1 MDKIHRLFVKI
12 QEDYENGYI
21 DNSVRLAAWTYRC
34 GIDVFQ
40 PMIDTTLKKVQR
52 KANGERVS
60 VSKQEFTLCANML
73 SNDENTVF
81 LNSFNCYVNRYTYH
95 VGKSLS
101 LDTRIQPYHWLRAL
115 QGILMYSNDFLRDID
130 NETCLECMSYLFLIF
145 CKMSASSIIS
155 KRALYSML
163 FLLRRR
169 KYDQNFLREGNP
181 LYEEITNGL
190 NQFDPFELIVLKFIE
205 AKGTLDDLASLI
217 EDADNGN

>member
-1 MDKIHRLFVKI
+1 
-12 QEDYENGYI
+12 
-21 DNSVRLAAWTYRC
+21 
-34 GIDVFQ
+34 
-40 PMIDTTLKKVQR
+40 
-52 KANGERVS
+52 
-60 VSKQEFTLCANML
+60 ML
-73 SNDENTVF
+73 DA
-81 LNSFNCYVNRYTYH
+81 
-95 VGKSLS
+95 
-101 LDTRIQPYHWLRAL
+101 RIQPNHWLRAM

-130 NETCLECMSYLFLIF
+130 NEACLECMSYLFLIF
-145 CKMSASSIIS
+145 CKKSGSSSIS
-155 KRALYSML
+155 KKALYCML